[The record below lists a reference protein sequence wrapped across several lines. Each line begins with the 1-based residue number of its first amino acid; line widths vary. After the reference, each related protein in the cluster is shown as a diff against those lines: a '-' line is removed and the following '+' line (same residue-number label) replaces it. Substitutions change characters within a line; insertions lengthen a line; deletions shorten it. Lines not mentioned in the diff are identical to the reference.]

1 MPTMKSHYEA
11 LDGLR
16 GTAALCVLMF
26 HFWEMMVPDIAH
38 NPMGHAFL
46 AVDFFFAL
54 SGFVLGHAY
63 DARLAP
69 HAAPR
74 EALSLSG
81 FFKRRLI
88 RLHPMTLA
96 ALAISVTVY
105 LLDPFVG
112 DTQRIGEKISL
123 AAFAGTIALSVLLLP
138 TPNVP
143 NSFGETHSLNGPC
156 WTLFQEYIANVLY
169 GVFGHRL
176 TRRLHVGLCVLSAV
190 ALAWTAHHFNDLS
203 HGWGWADF
211 WAAPVRLACPFLAG
225 LLVYRTG
232 FRLSVP
238 QPFVVLSLVLAVIF
252 VAPQMGAWN
261 GLFEA
266 ACVIVVFPLVLAA
279 GAGVTRTDGAI
290 GALCRFMGELS
301 YPVYVVH
308 YAFVYLF
315 AHWNWNTHPAPAR
328 VALVAAGSQI
338 GIVLLAYALLRW
350 FDRPVRAWLTRKYAG
365 PVPVS
370 ATVAEVNA

>member
-1 MPTMKSHYEA
+1 MPPVKSHYEA

-54 SGFVLGHAY
+54 SGLVLGHAY

-69 HAAPR
+69 HAGPR
-74 EALSLSG
+74 DALTLTG

-112 DTQRIGEKISL
+112 ETQRIGEKISL

-169 GVFGHRL
+169 GVFGYRL
-176 TRRLHVGLCVLSAV
+176 TRRLHVGLCVLSAAV
-190 ALAWTAHHFNDLS
+190 LLWTAHHFNDLS

-211 WAAPVRLACPFLAG
+211 WAAPVRLTCPFLTG

-238 QPFVVLSLVLAVIF
+238 QPFVVLSLVLAAIF
-252 VAPQMGAWN
+252 VAPQMGAYN

-279 GAGVTRTDGAI
+279 GAGVTRTRGAI

-315 AHWNWNTHPAPAR
+315 AHWNWSTHPAPMR
-328 VALVAAGSQI
+328 LALVAAGSQI

-365 PVPVS
+365 AVHVP
-370 ATVAEVNA
+370 AAVAEANA

>member
-1 MPTMKSHYEA
+1 MTPVKSHYEA

-69 HAAPR
+69 HGGTR
-74 EALSLSG
+74 EALTLTG

-88 RLHPMTLA
+88 RLHPMVLA

-123 AAFAGTIALSVLLLP
+123 AAFAGTIALSMLLLP

-176 TRRLHVGLCVLSAV
+176 TRRLHVGLCVAGAA
-190 ALAWTAHHFNDLS
+190 ALLWTAHHFNDLS

-211 WAAPVRLACPFLAG
+211 WAAPVRLACPLLAG

-238 QPFVVLSLVLAVIF
+238 QPFVVLSLVLAAIF
-252 VAPQMGAWN
+252 VAPQMGRYN
-261 GLFEA
+261 GVFEA
-266 ACVIVVFPLVLAA
+266 VCVIVVFPLVLAA
-279 GAGVTRTDGAI
+279 GAGVTRTDGAL
-290 GALCRFMGELS
+290 GALCRVMGELS

-315 AHWNWNTHPAPAR
+315 AHWNWSTHPAPMR
-328 VALVAAGSQI
+328 LALVAAGSQI

-365 PVPVS
+365 PAHVP
-370 ATVAEVNA
+370 AGVAEANA

>member
-1 MPTMKSHYEA
+1 
-11 LDGLR
+11 
-16 GTAALCVLMF
+16 
-26 HFWEMMVPDIAH
+26 
-38 NPMGHAFL
+38 
-46 AVDFFFAL
+46 
-54 SGFVLGHAY
+54 
-63 DARLAP
+63 
-69 HAAPR
+69 
-74 EALSLSG
+74 
-81 FFKRRLI
+81 
-88 RLHPMTLA
+88 
-96 ALAISVTVY
+96 
-105 LLDPFVG
+105 
-112 DTQRIGEKISL
+112 
-123 AAFAGTIALSVLLLP
+123 
-138 TPNVP
+138 
-143 NSFGETHSLNGPC
+143 
-156 WTLFQEYIANVLY
+156 
-169 GVFGHRL
+169 
-176 TRRLHVGLCVLSAV
+176 
-190 ALAWTAHHFNDLS
+190 
-203 HGWGWADF
+203 
-211 WAAPVRLACPFLAG
+211 
-225 LLVYRTG
+225 
-232 FRLSVP
+232 VP